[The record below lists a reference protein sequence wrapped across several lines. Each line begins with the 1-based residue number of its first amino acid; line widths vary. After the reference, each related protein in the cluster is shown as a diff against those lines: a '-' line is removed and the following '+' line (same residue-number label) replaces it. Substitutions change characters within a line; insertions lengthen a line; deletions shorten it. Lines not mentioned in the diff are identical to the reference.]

1 MSELPKLVIF
11 DCDGVLVDSEPATTE
26 VIIAN
31 FALYGLVMDAHEA
44 DILFTGGTMK
54 GVEAEARARGAAL
67 PDDWLVEIYGEIHAR
82 LRGGVPLIDG
92 VVAVLDAL
100 DAAGVPYCVG
110 SNGSETK
117 MGITLT
123 PSGLHSRLE
132 GRLYSA
138 HTLGVAKPDPAMFLS
153 AAADFG
159 VAPGECAVIDDSPS
173 GCTAGV
179 AAGMRTIGFAERT
192 DPERLRAVGATPVR
206 TMAEV
211 AELLGLA
218 RLV

>member
-1 MSELPKLVIF
+1 MPELPKLVIF

-31 FALYGLVMDAHEA
+31 FAQYGLVMDMHEA

-54 GVEAEARARGAAL
+54 GVEAEARARGANL
-67 PDDWLVEIYGEIHAR
+67 PADWLVEIYGEIHGR
-82 LRGGVPLIDG
+82 LRHGVPLIHG
-92 VVAVLDAL
+92 VVAVLNAL

-123 PSGLHSRLE
+123 PSGLHDRLS

-138 HTLGVAKPDPAMFLS
+138 HTLGVAKPDPAMFLR

-159 VAPGECAVIDDSPS
+159 VTPRDCAVIDDSPS

-179 AAGMRTIGFAERT
+179 AAGMRTIGYAERT
-192 DPERLRAVGATPVR
+192 DPARLLAVGAIPVR
-206 TMAEV
+206 SMAEV
-211 AELLGLA
+211 AALLGLS
-218 RLV
+218 VQ